1 MGIDTLIPAYY
12 DAPSHL
18 EGSVPM
24 RGDDPRHDG
33 MFSYITP
40 EARVRADHPLR
51 PIRAM
56 TDAALQRLSPRFD
69 RLYSRLGRP
78 SIPPEKLLRA
88 LLLQLLYSIRSE
100 RLLMEELDYNILY
113 RWFVGLSLDDPIWD
127 ATTFTKNRDRLLD
140 GDVADAFFAEVLAA
154 IKADGLLSDEHFTVD
169 GTLLE
174 AWASHKSFK
183 PKDDT
188 RRPPDDPKNP
198 TVNFHGEARRNDT
211 HASTTDPDARLYK
224 KAVGR
229 EAKLAYLGHL
239 LTENRHGL
247 IVDTAVT
254 AATGTAERDAAI
266 VMLGELPLT
275 TRRITVGADKLY
287 DTRDWVA
294 TVRRMHV
301 TPHVTASVN
310 RHGGSAIDGRTLRHA
325 GYALSQRK
333 RKLIEQAFGWM
344 KTVGLLRKLRH
355 RGGRL
360 VDWIFTFAATAYNL
374 VRWRNLMAQRA

>member
-1 MGIDTLIPAYY
+1 MLIPAYY
-12 DAPSHL
+12 DAPDHR

-51 PIRAM
+51 PIRRMA
-56 TDAALQRLSPRFD
+56 DAALTRLSARFD
-69 RLYSRLGRP
+69 RLYSTLGRP

-88 LLLQLLYSIRSE
+88 LLLQMLYSIRSE

-127 ATTFTKNRDRLLD
+127 PTTFTKNRDRLLD

-183 PKDDT
+183 PKKSGAAG
-188 RRPPDDPKNP
+188 PPDDDPKNP
-198 TVNFHGEARRNDT
+198 TVNFHGETRRNDT
-211 HASTTDPDARLYK
+211 HESTTDPDARLYK
-224 KAVGR
+224 KGGGR
-229 EAKLAYLGHL
+229 EAKLGYLGHL

-247 IVDTAVT
+247 IIDTAVT

-275 TRRITVGADKLY
+275 ARRLTVGADKLY
-287 DTRDWVA
+287 DTRAWIRA
-294 TVRRMHV
+294 VRHMHI
-301 TPHVTASVN
+301 TPHVAASVN
-310 RHGGSAIDGRTLRHA
+310 RRGGSAIDGRTVRHT
-325 GYALSQRK
+325 GYGISQRK
-333 RKLIEQAFGWM
+333 RKLVEQAFGWM

-360 VDWIFTFAATAYNL
+360 VDWICTFAAAAYNL
-374 VRWRNLMAQRA
+374 VRWRHLVARPA

>member
-1 MGIDTLIPAYY
+1 LILTYY
-12 DAPSHL
+12 DALDHL

-51 PIRAM
+51 PIRTM

-69 RLYSRLGRP
+69 RLYSTIGRP

-88 LLLQLLYSIRSE
+88 LLLQMLYSIRSE

-140 GDVADAFFAEVLAA
+140 GDIADAFFTEVLAA

-183 PKDDT
+183 PKGAAQ
-188 RRPPDDPKNP
+188 RPPDDPKNP
-198 TVNFHGEARRNDT
+198 TVNFHGQTRRNDT
-211 HASTTDPDARLYK
+211 HQSTTDPDARLYK

-229 EAKLAYLGHL
+229 EAKLGYLAHL

-254 AATGTAERDAAI
+254 AASGTAERDAALY
-266 VMLGELPLT
+266 MLGELPLT
-275 TRRITVGADKLY
+275 TRRLTVAADKAY
-287 DTRDWVA
+287 DIRAWVA
-294 TVRRMHV
+294 AVRRLRI
-301 TPHVTASVN
+301 TPHVAQN
-310 RHGGSAIDGRTLRHA
+310 EFGYGGSAIDARTTRHL
-325 GYALSQRK
+325 GYRVSHRK
-333 RKLIEQAFGWM
+333 RKLIEQAFGWL
-344 KTVGLLRKLRH
+344 KTVALFRKLRH

-360 VDWIFTFAATAYNL
+360 VDWIFTFGAAAYNL
-374 VRWRNLMAQRA
+374 IRWRNLVAQRA

>member
-1 MGIDTLIPAYY
+1 
-12 DAPSHL
+12 
-18 EGSVPM
+18 M

-51 PIRAM
+51 PIRTM

-69 RLYSRLGRP
+69 RLYSTIGRP

-127 ATTFTKNRDRLLD
+127 ATTFTKNRDRLLA

-183 PKDDT
+183 PKSDAGQ
-188 RRPPDDPKNP
+188 PPDDPKNP
-198 TVNFHGEARRNDT
+198 TVNFHGEIRRNDT
-211 HASTTDPDARLYK
+211 HQSTTDPDARLFK

-254 AATGTAERDAAI
+254 AASGTAERDAAI

-275 TRRITVGADKLY
+275 THRVTVGADKLY

-301 TPHVTASVN
+301 TPHVAASVN

>member
-1 MGIDTLIPAYY
+1 MLIPTYY
-12 DAPSHL
+12 DAPDHL

-40 EARVRADHPLR
+40 EARVRPDHPLR
-51 PIRAM
+51 PIRQM
-56 TDAALQRLSPRFD
+56 TDTALARLSPRFD
-69 RLYSRLGRP
+69 RLYSTMGRP

-88 LLLQLLYSIRSE
+88 LLLQMLYSIRSE

-113 RWFVGLSLDDPIWD
+113 RWFVGLSLDDPVWD

-140 GDVADAFFAEVLAA
+140 GDIADAFFAEVLAA

-183 PKDDT
+183 PKDGAGH
-188 RRPPDDPKNP
+188 PPDDPKNP
-198 TVNFHGEARRNDT
+198 TVNFRGETRRNDT
-211 HASTTDPDARLYK
+211 HESTTDPDARLYK

-229 EAKLAYLGHL
+229 EAKLGYLGHL

-254 AATGTAERDAAI
+254 AASGTAERDAAI

-275 TRRITVGADKLY
+275 TRRLTVAADKAY
-287 DTRDWVA
+287 DTRAWVA
-294 TVRRMHV
+294 AVRRMRI
-301 TPHVTASVN
+301 TPHVAPN
-310 RHGGSAIDGRTLRHA
+310 EFGYGGSAIDARTTRHA
-325 GYALSQRK
+325 GFRQSHRK
-333 RKLIEQAFGWM
+333 RKLIEQAFGWL
-344 KTVGLLRKLRH
+344 KTVALLRKLRH

-360 VDWIFTFAATAYNL
+360 VDWIFTFGAAAYNL
-374 VRWRNLMAQRA
+374 VRWRTLMAQSA